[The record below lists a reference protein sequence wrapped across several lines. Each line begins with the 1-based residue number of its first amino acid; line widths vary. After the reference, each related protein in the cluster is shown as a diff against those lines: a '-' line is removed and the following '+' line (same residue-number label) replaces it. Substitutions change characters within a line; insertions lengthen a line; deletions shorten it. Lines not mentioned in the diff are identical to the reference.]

1 MMWGS
6 GAVLCHAGLGN
17 KNHSPCW
24 TDWNLTA
31 VFRQLPSVIAEKQNG
46 RVVRNT
52 AGLQGVEQPANLLI
66 HQSDSVEVLEPP
78 RRDAGLA
85 EAYLQRRHGHLR
97 ALMPRDGGGPDRK
110 AGVASCRDD
119 LA

>member
-66 HQSDSVEVLEPP
+66 HQSDSVEVLAS
-78 RRDAGLA
+78 RLA
-85 EAYLQRRHGHLR
+85 ETLDSLK
-97 ALMPRDGGGPDRK
+97 PTSSDGT
-110 AGVASCRDD
+110 AISAH
-119 LA
+119 

>member
-24 TDWNLTA
+24 TDWDLTV
-31 VFRQLPSVIAEKQNG
+31 VFPQLPSVIATAEKQNG
-46 RVVRNT
+46 PFVRNT

-66 HQSDSVEVLEPP
+66 HQSDSVEVLAS
-78 RRDAGLA
+78 RLA
-85 EAYLQRRHGHLR
+85 ETLDSLK
-97 ALMPRDGGGPDRK
+97 PTSSDGT
-110 AGVASCRDD
+110 AISAH
-119 LA
+119 